1 MDVLLDRYVYLLV
14 VVLLAI
20 GLYGMLARRNLVKKV
35 IGMMVFQTA
44 IYLFFIEGSVKRDA
58 TAPVIDPAIGSD
70 PVDYVNPLP
79 HLLILTAIVV
89 GVGVVGVAFS
99 LLLEIHREHG
109 TLDEEEVAAQLAAP
123 PDRSDPAAADPA
135 APDPAAPDP
144 AAPGPAAQ

>member
-1 MDVLLDRYVYLLV
+1 VTDLLLDRYVYLLV

-58 TAPVIDPAIGSD
+58 TAPVIDPAIGEGAEL
-70 PVDYVNPLP
+70 YVNPLP

-89 GVGVVGVAFS
+89 GVGVVGVAFA
-99 LLLEIHREHG
+99 LLMQIHRDHG
-109 TLDEEEVAAQLAAP
+109 TLDEEEVAARLSSGSNRRGAGQ
-123 PDRSDPAAADPA
+123 
-135 APDPAAPDP
+135 
-144 AAPGPAAQ
+144 